1 MTEREIEATSFIHHW
16 SGSPKIWTRTNY
28 WSRSWPV
35 HEESWTRIGGFMID
49 DGCRC
54 GRHVNIPENFDILL
68 IIMLSQS
75 ILIRP
80 LKSLIGVNN
89 WRRCD
94 TSMNVDVMSWMAS
107 ICRTLVR
114 AKFGKNTRS
123 FATLWAVVKNDPLPC
138 LIEIDETANSCLLIT
153 TFATRRWET
162 EQQRGFCWPEY
173 HCRNLTHG
181 WQFEVQS
188 ITNQVNYPVWCW
200 LCWLLLVIFSE
211 LLVRSSTGWRTGCPS
226 SGSTSLTSRLVT
238 SACPGRMRR
247 CSPGTRSPSSPS
259 AATSRWTRSAGS
271 GRGRWR
277 PDSR

>member
-1 MTEREIEATSFIHHW
+1 MQANLQGRKIFGIGLSRTGTKSLTSALETLGLKISHFPTDRRTFKELYSGHYNLSILGDVDGITDVTVAPYYAQLEKVFPDALFILTEREKEATSFIHHW

-28 WSRSWPV
+28 WWRSWPV
-35 HEESWTRIGGFMID
+35 HEESWTRIGGFVID

-94 TSMNVDVMSWMAS
+94 TPMNVDVMSWMAS

-114 AKFGKNTRS
+114 AEFGKNTWS

-162 EQQRGFCWPEY
+162 EQQRGFCWPECD
-173 HCRNLTHG
+173 CRNLTH
-181 WQFEVQS
+181 
-188 ITNQVNYPVWCW
+188 
-200 LCWLLLVIFSE
+200 
-211 LLVRSSTGWRTGCPS
+211 
-226 SGSTSLTSRLVT
+226 
-238 SACPGRMRR
+238 
-247 CSPGTRSPSSPS
+247 
-259 AATSRWTRSAGS
+259 
-271 GRGRWR
+271 
-277 PDSR
+277 